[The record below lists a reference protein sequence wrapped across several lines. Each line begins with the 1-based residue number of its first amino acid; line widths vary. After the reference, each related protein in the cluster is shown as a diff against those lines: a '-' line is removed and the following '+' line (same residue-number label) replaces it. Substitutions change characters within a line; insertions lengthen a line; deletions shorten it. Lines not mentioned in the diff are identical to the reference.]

1 MRLLHRDAQGLAF
14 ELHPRERELVVFL
27 LQRYPVLDPSYHQIA
42 TPEDRDAF
50 TAEQQLLTE
59 CVTADQQANRQRIQE
74 FIRTRLTPP
83 PLEPHQPA
91 PKALPPTSDASAS
104 PEPGRSQP
112 ARETRLPL
120 TYEEADWLLRMFNE
134 VRVGAWVRLGRPGE
148 GEMHTP
154 ELAARGAADYATME
168 LGGLLQSILLR
179 ALDDG

>member
-1 MRLLHRDAQGLAF
+1 MRLLHRDVEGLAF

-27 LQRYPVLDPSYHQIA
+27 LQRYPVLDPAYHQIA

-83 PLEPHQPA
+83 PVKSTQPA
-91 PKALPPTSDASAS
+91 PKKPASTSDAPAS
-104 PEPGRSQP
+104 PEAGPSAS
-112 ARETRLPL
+112 ARNTRLQL

-148 GEMHTP
+148 NEMHTP

-179 ALDDG
+179 ALDD